1 MDGDSRLKEL
11 LRGADFTL
19 QHVQLAIKNG
29 ECLSSHKPGAKALGP
44 TYLEQ
49 TVANILRDL
58 VTANDLPISQL
69 NDARRLF
76 GLEVLS
82 QKLLKREKKRA
93 SQSNY
98 GNVEGGQVKN
108 PSN

>member
-11 LRGADFTL
+11 LRGSVITL
-19 QHVQLAIKNG
+19 QHVQYAIKQG
-29 ECLSSHKPGAKALGP
+29 ECLSANKPGMKALGP

-49 TVANILRDL
+49 TVSNILRDL

-69 NDARRLF
+69 NDARGIF

-82 QKLLKREKKRA
+82 QKLLRQEKKRA
-93 SQSNY
+93 TQSRY
-98 GNVEGGQVKN
+98 GKVEGGQVQK
-108 PSN
+108 P